1 MAQNHVGIFAH
12 VDAGKTT
19 LTEQILTV
27 SGVLRQAGS
36 VDAGTTQTDSL
47 EIERRRGISVQAAG
61 AGFSFEGTRFVLID
75 TPGHADFLG
84 EVQRCL
90 AVLDAAVLVISAAD
104 GVNTQVKVLYQ
115 AFLET
120 HTPVLV
126 FLNKIDLAGSNSAQ
140 VLSQLRELCSHVVP
154 LTLPVEEGSRG
165 CGIVPAS
172 AEDAAYVLADFSPD
186 IEQSLLE
193 GKIPLWEEIAPVLR
207 EQLAQGNALPILC
220 GSAALGIGVRELL
233 QALAGLL
240 QAGVGEPLGP
250 VSGYVFQ
257 VRHSPAMGKAAHVRL
272 YSGTLHNRD
281 TVEICPDGSMQGNI
295 GGSDEPVREKISQI
309 RTLAGTK
316 LQDTGELRAGEHGI
330 LYGLASVKTGDSLGT
345 PPPWKI
351 PQLAVP
357 LLRVQVSPDQPGKLP
372 ELKAALEELSE
383 EDPLLGLE
391 WVPQARQLTLKLT
404 GAIQLEVL
412 EALLLERYGLAA
424 EFSPPTVIYRETPS
438 QAGIGFAAYTMPKP
452 CWAVVKLEVSPL
464 PRGSG
469 IQFESCANKT
479 KLFPQYQNHVRASV
493 AETLRQGLSGW
504 EVTDIL
510 VRLVDGE
517 HHLVHTHPL
526 DFFVATPMAV
536 MDALTHTGTT
546 LLEPI
551 WLCTITAPSDSAS
564 RLLGEILHRRGT
576 FDSPVIS
583 GDTLTMQAQLPV
595 ADALDFPIR
604 LAAMTSGR
612 AALSAR
618 FDGYR
623 ECPPGFE
630 AVTPRRGVDP
640 RDRAKWILSARNAL

>member
-1 MAQNHVGIFAH
+1 MVQYHVGIFAH

-19 LTEQILTV
+19 LTEQILAI

-36 VDAGTTQTDSL
+36 VDEGTAQTDSL
-47 EIERRRGISVQAAG
+47 DIERRRGISVQAAG
-61 AGFSFEGTRFVLID
+61 AGFTFEGTPFILID

-84 EVQRCL
+84 EVQRSL
-90 AVLDAAVLVISAAD
+90 AVLDAAVLVVSAAD
-104 GVNTQVKVLYQ
+104 GVNAQVKLLWK

-126 FLNKIDLAGSNSAQ
+126 FLNKIDWMGSDSGA
-140 VLSQLRELCSHVVP
+140 VLSQLRALCGHIVP
-154 LTLPVEEGSRG
+154 LTLAVGEGSRG

-172 AEDAAYVLADFSPD
+172 AEDAAYVLADFSPET
-186 IEQSLLE
+186 EQALLE
-193 GKIPLWEEIAPVLR
+193 GEIPQWKELAPVLR
-207 EQLAQGNALPILC
+207 EGLAQGKVLPVLC
-220 GSAALGIGVRELL
+220 GSAAMGLGVKELL

-240 QAGVGEPLGP
+240 RPEAGEPGGP

-257 VRHSPAMGKAAHVRL
+257 VRHSPTMGKAAHVRL

-281 TVEICPDGSMQGNI
+281 IVEVCHSGRVPVNFDRPG
-295 GGSDEPVREKISQI
+295 EPVREKISQI
-309 RTLAGTK
+309 RTLSGTK
-316 LQDTGELRAGEHGI
+316 TQDTGVLSAGEHGI
-330 LYGLASVKTGDSLGT
+330 LYGLSSVKTGDTLGAA
-345 PPPWKI
+345 PPWKI

-357 LLRVQVSPDQPGKLP
+357 LLRVQVSPADPQELAA
-372 ELKAALEELSE
+372 LKAALEELCE

-404 GAIQLEVL
+404 GSIQLEVL

-424 EFSPPTVIYRETPS
+424 KFSPPTVIYKETPS
-438 QAGIGFAAYTMPKP
+438 RAGTGFAAYTMPKP
-452 CWAVVKLEVSPL
+452 CWAVVKLEVTPL

-469 IQFESCANKT
+469 VKFESCANKT
-479 KLFPQYQNHVRASV
+479 KLFVQYQNHVRASV
-493 AETLRQGLSGW
+493 YETLLQGLSGW

-536 MDALTHTGTT
+536 MDALAKSGTT
-546 LLEPI
+546 LLEPV
-551 WLCTITAPSDSAS
+551 WLCTITAPSNCAS

-576 FDSPVIS
+576 FNSPVIL
-583 GDTLTMQAQLPV
+583 GDTLTMQARLPV

-604 LAAMTSGR
+604 LAAMTSGG
-612 AALSAR
+612 ATLSAR

-640 RDRAKWILSARNAL
+640 RDQAKWILSARSAL